1 MGEEDDMKKRQVWL
15 PAVFAVGLGA
25 ALGYA
30 AAGGRFG
37 AAGREAGPDKPD
49 AGPRSGES
57 ASPGQPGTKSLG
69 RPVAPSLPPVH
80 PGAIPGEG
88 EGTESRT
95 GPSLGEGE
103 SAEGSKQD
111 E

>member
-30 AAGGRFG
+30 AAGGRSG

-49 AGPRSGES
+49 ADASAPRI
-57 ASPGQPGTKSLG
+57 
-69 RPVAPSLPPVH
+69 VLPPPATPIRAKVGTTYRDSK
-80 PGAIPGEG
+80 PGKIPGPPRAPAG
-88 EGTESRT
+88 AANVVIVLLDDVGF
-95 GPSLGEGE
+95 G
-103 SAEGSKQD
+103 A
-111 E
+111 